1 MSKQNILIV
10 DDEKHILELLRY
22 NLESNGYIID
32 EANSGEEAVEKIQ
45 AKEYDLIILDIML
58 PGIDGL
64 EVLRKIRQDIGM
76 KSLPVILLTAKGSEI
91 DKVVGLELGADD
103 YIVKPFGVYELV
115 ARVKS
120 VFRRL
125 EIYRSEVEESTTVH
139 FNDLSIDRDKYAVTK
154 NGEKVTLTHK
164 EFELLYLLAKNP
176 GRVFDREFLLES
188 IWGYEYLGESRTVDV
203 HIRNLRK
210 KLGDVGKT
218 PLYIVTIRGVGYK
231 FIDEGGRE

>member
-1 MSKQNILIV
+1 MSKQRILIV

-32 EANSGEEAVEKIQ
+32 EANSGEEAVEKI
-45 AKEYDLIILDIML
+45 KEKQYDLIILDIML

-125 EIYRSEVEESTTVH
+125 EIYRSEVEESSSVH
-139 FNDLSIDRDKYAVTK
+139 FNDLIIDRDKYAVTK
-154 NGEKVTLTHK
+154 SGEQVTLTHK

-210 KLGDVGKT
+210 KLGDVDKT
-218 PLYIVTIRGVGYK
+218 PGYIVTIRGVGYK
-231 FIDEGGRE
+231 FIDEGGKE